1 MKRFGIE
8 IRKANTIG
16 NIYKDVDRVLANIP
30 IGSVNK
36 EIQIQAVAHALQKM
50 IKVQNY
56 FDVCTIDSCIKIG
69 QIHISSERRD
79 IYHSQHCINW
89 NEMTD
94 EFRTTLIAM
103 VLDDFR
109 NILNPQDDNN

>member
-1 MKRFGIE
+1 MKKFGLE

-16 NIYKDVDRVLANIP
+16 GLYEDIDKVLVNVP
-30 IGSVNK
+30 VGSVSK
-36 EIQIQAVAHALQKM
+36 EIQTQAITHALQKM

-56 FDVCTIDSCIKIG
+56 FDVCTIDACIKIG
-69 QIHISSERRD
+69 QVHISSERRD
-79 IYHSQHCINW
+79 IYHSQHCISW

-94 EFRTTLIAM
+94 EFRTLLVAM

-109 NILNPQDDNN
+109 NILNPQQ

>member
-16 NIYKDVDRVLANIP
+16 NIYEDVDRVLSNVP

-36 EIQIQAVAHALQKM
+36 EIQTQAIAHALQKM
-50 IKVQNY
+50 VKVDSS
-56 FDVCTIDSCIKIG
+56 FDVCTIRTCISVG
-69 QIHISSERRD
+69 QVHVLSERMD
-79 IYHSQHCINW
+79 IYRAAHCISW

-109 NILNPQDDNN
+109 NILNPQHEK